1 MIVQMAF
8 GLTPAQA
15 GVNLFYGLLVY
26 NFGNLFLNHLIISVV
41 NDAVLIN
48 QPVAIIG
55 PQL

>member
-1 MIVQMAF
+1 
-8 GLTPAQA
+8 
-15 GVNLFYGLLVY
+15 LVY